1 MNIYKLQIAHAIK
14 RYVRLGFDVTEGEDI
29 ENAVKDLCG
38 TSISQ
43 MDPNREKN
51 KGKIKTFVGISKLN
65 EWQWPINGPF
75 AGYIQARSLPNIGN
89 FINYS
94 PIQIEQ
100 SSTTAIKKP
109 TPQIST
115 PSIPQSSWSVPIISL
130 AGILYH
136 SFYHYI
142 GCLLIYN
149 FQTIENNPKCMK
161 IGEIK
166 ELLSAK
172 NIVFDPNSNKS
183 TLVPLLEEQLI
194 SEMATGIIIIFEN
207 YK

>member
-1 MNIYKLQIAHAIK
+1 
-14 RYVRLGFDVTEGEDI
+14 
-29 ENAVKDLCG
+29 
-38 TSISQ
+38 

-109 TPQIST
+109 THKSQHH
-115 PSIPQSSWSVPIISL
+115 QYL
-130 AGILYH
+130 NHL
-136 SFYHYI
+136 
-142 GCLLIYN
+142 
-149 FQTIENNPKCMK
+149 ENNPKRMK

-194 SEMATGIIIIFEN
+194 SEMATGVEMPISKHPISDEDIQVDA
-207 YK
+207 